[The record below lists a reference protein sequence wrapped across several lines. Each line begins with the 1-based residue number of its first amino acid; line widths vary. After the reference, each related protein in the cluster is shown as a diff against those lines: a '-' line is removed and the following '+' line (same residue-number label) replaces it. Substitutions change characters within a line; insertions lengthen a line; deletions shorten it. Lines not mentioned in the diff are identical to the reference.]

1 MKSQKRFHLLAK
13 FLQQEKIC
21 RCCNLVLQTKK
32 IERDWILV
40 TYDISTD
47 LNNQRDIFRDD
58 LRDKMGA
65 IYQNDSVYL
74 LPKKIHSI
82 EEIKR
87 FARSYGVNIVLFGL
101 DADLQTCKSISKRY
115 VQDLRDR
122 RKDVKELCFE
132 AWERILQAE
141 KADEGLT
148 GFHNVVKEIEEELSK
163 FRFLINRYGNKH
175 DEWKLES
182 LVDDYKRVKR
192 RYEKVM
198 EHRHRFKK
206 EK

>member
-1 MKSQKRFHLLAK
+1 M
-13 FLQQEKIC
+13 
-21 RCCNLVLQTKK
+21 VLQTKK

-40 TYDISTD
+40 TYDISTQD
-47 LNNQRDIFRDD
+47 NDQRDKFREHLKDD
-58 LRDKMGA
+58 MGA

-87 FARSYGVNIVLFGL
+87 FARSYSVNIVLFGL
-101 DADLQTCKSISKRY
+101 DTDLKTCKSISKRY
-115 VQDLRDR
+115 VQDLKDR
-122 RKDVKELCFE
+122 RKFVKELSFE

-141 KADEGLT
+141 RADEGLT
-148 GFHNVVKEIEEELSK
+148 GFHNTIKEIDEELSK

-182 LVDDYKRVKR
+182 LIDDYKRIKR
-192 RYEKVM
+192 RYEKLM
-198 EHRHRFKK
+198 EHRHKFKK
-206 EK
+206 GK

>member
-1 MKSQKRFHLLAK
+1 M
-13 FLQQEKIC
+13 
-21 RCCNLVLQTKK
+21 VLQTKK

-40 TYDISTD
+40 TYDISTE
-47 LNNQRDIFRDD
+47 LNSQRDTFRDD

-101 DADLQTCKSISKRY
+101 DTDFQTCKSISKRY

-122 RKDVKELCFE
+122 RKVVKELCFE

-141 KADEGLT
+141 RADEGLT
-148 GFHNVVKEIEEELSK
+148 GFHNVIKELEEELSK